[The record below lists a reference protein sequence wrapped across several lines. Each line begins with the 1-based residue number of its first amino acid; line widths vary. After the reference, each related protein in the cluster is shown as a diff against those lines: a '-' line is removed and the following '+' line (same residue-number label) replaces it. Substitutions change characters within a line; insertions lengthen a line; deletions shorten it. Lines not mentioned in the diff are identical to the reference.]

1 MASRVIDNYIKRK
14 EEALHRLTYSDM
26 RTLHSIVVREAE
38 YTARVADMYEKGNY
52 PAIKERM
59 RGAMLNGL
67 AEKLETIINIQ

>member
-1 MASRVIDNYIKRK
+1 MTCRIIDRYIKRK

-38 YTARVADMYEKGNY
+38 YTARVAEMYEKGNY
-52 PAIKERM
+52 PAIKEQM
-59 RGAMLNGL
+59 RSAMLNGL